1 MWQQITK
8 LASKIIIIVLPVVV
22 LMQIF
27 CATLPMV
34 YMDGEYA
41 MYRQQKDYIAKETD
55 YNRVVIF
62 GDSRSKAGFMPDILG
77 NDVYNLS
84 LGGITPVE
92 TYYMLQEYVE
102 NHGAPEYLILAYAPL
117 HLCRADENNDG
128 CVLWNRCIYFHT
140 FNQAD
145 FFELARERRQYDNS
159 YMIDR
164 DHIYLEYA
172 MYQLYFPNKYGTAL
186 KNAIFGSRYHANMD
200 KYAQMEAQRGY
211 SLFGVGGVN
220 GGINGEAKMDDFTYS
235 DLTDA
240 YLNKIFAYCR
250 EQNIKVVLE
259 QLPMTETSAHVLTDD
274 FYKHYQEYL
283 NQIAQN
289 NPDVLVNPYIES
301 YSDTLFGD
309 ADHLSTEGA
318 AMFSNIIRERY
329 PQIFYN
335 QSE

>member
-1 MWQQITK
+1 
-8 LASKIIIIVLPVVV
+8 
-22 LMQIF
+22 
-27 CATLPMV
+27 
-34 YMDGEYA
+34 
-41 MYRQQKDYIAKETD
+41 
-55 YNRVVIF
+55 
-62 GDSRSKAGFMPDILG
+62 
-77 NDVYNLS
+77 
-84 LGGITPVE
+84 
-92 TYYMLQEYVE
+92 
-102 NHGAPEYLILAYAPL
+102 
-117 HLCRADENNDG
+117 
-128 CVLWNRCIYFHT
+128 
-140 FNQAD
+140 
-145 FFELARERRQYDNS
+145 
-159 YMIDR
+159 
-164 DHIYLEYA
+164 
-172 MYQLYFPNKYGTAL
+172 
-186 KNAIFGSRYHANMD
+186 MD

-211 SLFGVGGVN
+211 SLFGVDGVN

-250 EQNIKVVLE
+250 EQNIKVILE

-309 ADHLSTEGA
+309 ADHLGTEGA